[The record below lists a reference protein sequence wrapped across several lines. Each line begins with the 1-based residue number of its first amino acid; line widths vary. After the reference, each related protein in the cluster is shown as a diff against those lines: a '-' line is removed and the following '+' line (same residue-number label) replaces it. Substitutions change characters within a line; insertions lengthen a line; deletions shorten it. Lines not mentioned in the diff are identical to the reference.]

1 MARPRKHKENKI
13 ELFPFLSVLI
23 CTIGVLTLILISSV
37 LGQVDAVVDTAE
49 KYGGIVRKLGK
60 INSQVSQWQS
70 AVESKKEKA
79 AKLAEDLAEIEKL
92 LGELGLIESPEEYQ
106 GIYHALKETRKDIEI
121 ANDDIDNI
129 RIEIK
134 SADPD
139 GVYSGNATPE
149 AIKELAGLKEKLNA
163 LLRIINAAVARIG
176 KLNQDQKGL
185 QQDLEITQKLLDK
198 EDPTSTLR
206 KTPVATREMLERIEK
221 DLKRT
226 NAEIDRLKLIIPDL
240 EKKLGTAKVKLA
252 ELPSEINI
260 FDGGSGVGF
269 KARYV
274 ECTKDGVKLD
284 PNLKKGGKVLKL
296 SDKRFEEDNLEFRT
310 HVRKINKLDGVRLV
324 LLIRPSG
331 VENYHRARKIS
342 AAVDR
347 KLKPGYLP
355 LPREKMKIPI
365 QDEKD

>member
-1 MARPRKHKENKI
+1 MARLRKNKDHKI

-37 LGQVDAVVDTAE
+37 LGQVDAVVDTAD
-49 KYGGIVRKLGK
+49 KYRGIVRQLDK
-60 INSQVSQWQS
+60 INSQISQWQS
-70 AVESKKEKA
+70 AVDSKKA
-79 AKLAEDLAEIEKL
+79 QLAKLEAALNEIEQL

-106 GIYHALKETRKDIEI
+106 GIYHALKETRKNIEI
-121 ANDDIDNI
+121 ANDDNDNV
-129 RIEIK
+129 RIEIET
-134 SADPD
+134 ADPD

-149 AIKELAGLKEKLNA
+149 AIKELDGLKKKLNA
-163 LLRIINAAVARIG
+163 LLRIIDAAVAQIG

-185 QQDLEITQKLLDK
+185 QQDLEIAQKSLDK
-198 EDPTSTLR
+198 EDPTGTLR
-206 KTPVATREMLERIEK
+206 KTPVATREMLKRIGE

-226 NAEIDRLKLIIPDL
+226 NAEVDRLKLIIPDL
-240 EKKLGTAKVKLA
+240 DKKLGTAKVKLA
-252 ELPSEINI
+252 KLPSEFNF

-274 ECTKDGVKLD
+274 ECTKNGVKLD

-296 SDKRFEEDNLEFRT
+296 SDKRFEEDNLDFRT
-310 HVRKINKLDGVRLV
+310 YVRKINALNGVRLV

-331 VENYHRARKIS
+331 VKNYHRARDIA
-342 AAVDR
+342 AAVNSE
-347 KLKPGYLP
+347 LKPGYLP
-355 LPREKMKIPI
+355 LPREDMKIPI